1 MENIPFL
8 IFSLLSI
15 NNAGLKGHNDFFSDY
30 IDLNNTFSVKGIFV
44 WIIFFRHYIQYYN
57 RKSRYT
63 YEKILS
69 CFGQKIVSMF
79 LFYSGYGIYESFK
92 KKGNKYSKSLL
103 IKSLIIFI
111 KSELIILIFALKCI
125 IYKDT
130 ITLKKYILAVFFYTS
145 IGNSNWFAYTI
156 ILFYIYAFLSFVFI
170 KNKKYNYLGIIF
182 ITILCFLHGN
192 FTYFLYLKKLR
203 FGVDNILPFIL
214 GIYYS
219 GIRKYTDTYIMKY
232 DFSYFAILSSFSL
245 IFCYFYINKDIS
257 IFMHILM
264 NGTFS
269 IIVVLVNM
277 KVKFDNEFL
286 KFLNAHSYSIYL
298 LQRII
303 LSIFSKKKYLENYEC
318 MRILLQFSLIILIST
333 TFDYSTS
340 FIDKY
345 FKRVDKRLEPKKHI
359 DLVGESN
366 RNIIIKKY

>member
-15 NNAGLKGHNDFFSDY
+15 NNASLKGHNDFFKDY
-30 IDLNNTFSVKGIFV
+30 IDLKNTFSVKGIFV
-44 WIIFFRHYIQYYN
+44 WLIFLRHYIQYYK
-57 RKSRYT
+57 RKNRYT
-63 YEKILS
+63 YETILV

-103 IKSLIIFI
+103 TKSLIIFI
-111 KSELIILIFALKCI
+111 KSELIILIFVLKCI
-125 IYKDT
+125 IYKNR
-130 ITLKKYILAVFFYTS
+130 INLKNYILAAFFYTS

-156 ILFYIYAFLSFVFI
+156 ILFYIYASLSFVFI

-192 FTYFLYLKKLR
+192 FTYFIYLKKLR
-203 FGVDNILPFIL
+203 FAVDNILPFIL
-214 GIYYS
+214 GFYYS
-219 GIRKYTDTYIMKY
+219 WIRKYTDKYIMKY
-232 DFSYFAILSSFSL
+232 DFSYFTILSSFIL
-245 IFCYFYINKDIS
+245 IFCFFYINKDIS

-286 KFLNAHSYSIYL
+286 KFLNVHSYSIYL
-298 LQRII
+298 LQRVI
-303 LSIFSKKKYLENYEC
+303 LGIFSEKKYLEQYEC
-318 MRILLQFSLIILIST
+318 LRILLQFGLIILITT

-345 FKRVDKRLEPKKHI
+345 FKRVDNRLELKKHI
-359 DLVGESN
+359 ELVGESN
-366 RNIIIKKY
+366 RNIITKKS